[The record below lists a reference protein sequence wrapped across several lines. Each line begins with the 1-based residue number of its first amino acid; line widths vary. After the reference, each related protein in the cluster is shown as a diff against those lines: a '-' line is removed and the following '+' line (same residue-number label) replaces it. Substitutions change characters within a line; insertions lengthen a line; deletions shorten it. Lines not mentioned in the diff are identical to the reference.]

1 MVGIDNVDMV
11 VIIMGLL
18 YVYIF
23 VKLFTLSI
31 FF

>member
-1 MVGIDNVDMV
+1 MVDDIEMV
-11 VIIMGLL
+11 VIIMTLL